1 MSNYT
6 FEDIKTQIKNMQAN
20 LRMWRSND
28 RIGKIR
34 RLFNL
39 K

>member
-6 FEDIKTQIKNMQAN
+6 FEYIKTIKNMQAN
-20 LRMWRSND
+20 LRTWRSNY